1 MSVLIVAFPASG
13 LLSRTTEPVSSS
25 YLVAAA
31 TAMWTASTK
40 KSSNEAGTAVRTLAF
55 E

>member
-1 MSVLIVAFPASG
+1 MSVLIMAFLASG
-13 LLSRTTEPVSSS
+13 LLSGTTGPVSSS
-25 YLVAAA
+25 YPVAAA
-31 TAMWTASTK
+31 TTTSTASTK